1 MPFSTSWASM
11 PKKARTYRLEEDI
24 ITALEAEA
32 ARQHRSLN
40 NLIEVALSEWLEA
53 RK

>member
-1 MPFSTSWASM
+1 M
-11 PKKARTYRLEEDI
+11 PKITRSIRLATELSA
-24 ITALEAEA
+24 ALEAEA

-40 NLIEVALSEWLEA
+40 NLIEVALNEWLEA